1 MKSYYS
7 IMLFIMFAGAMAI
20 MAVVSTITNKQ
31 DLSPADAA
39 IVSLTVLAIMLAY
52 RLSQAEKRIAH
63 LEDKVENKS
72 ADKAAANNTRDAA
85 KVLEED
91 EKSDEKEATKL

>member
-1 MKSYYS
+1 
-7 IMLFIMFAGAMAI
+7 MLFIMFAGAMAI
-20 MAVVSTITNKQ
+20 MAVVSTIINKQ

-39 IVSLTVLAIMLAY
+39 IVSLTVLAVMLAY

-63 LEDKVENKS
+63 LEDQVENKS
-72 ADKAAANNTRDAA
+72 GEKAAVTHSNDAA
-85 KVLEED
+85 KAIEDD